1 MAYSIGQVAE
11 KTGLSTY
18 TLRYYDREGLMPFV
32 KRSASGRREFTDDN
46 LDFID
51 LITCLKDTGMQLS
64 EIRQFV
70 ELAME
75 GDSTLET
82 RLNIFK
88 QQQEAVRKQIEQSQ
102 KHLAKLDYKVRFFTA
117 ACEAGT
123 EAAVS
128 GDCEAP
134 GQPIVIDESLRVK
147 HPKSSKIGA

>member
-1 MAYSIGQVAE
+1 MTYSIGQVAE

-32 KRSASGRREFTDDN
+32 KRAPSGRREFTDDN
-46 LDFID
+46 LDFLD

-64 EIRQFV
+64 EIRHFV
-70 ELAME
+70 ELAMQ
-75 GDSTLET
+75 GDATLET

-88 QQQEAVRKQIEQSQ
+88 QQQQAVREQIAQA
-102 KHLAKLDYKVRFFTA
+102 KRHLAKLDYKVRFFTA
-117 ACEAGT
+117 ACDAGT

-128 GDCEAP
+128 GDCELP

-147 HPKSSKIGA
+147 KAHPA